1 MLHRASNYLLGT
13 CLDAGRAAALALLDF
28 WFPGLVPH
36 LRRDFGRAASFSGSK
51 NPLKPLGFQGV
62 ALVDDTGFEPVT
74 FRTSSGCSSQLS

>member
-51 NPLKPLGFQGV
+51 KPLKPLGFQGFV
-62 ALVDDTGFEPVT
+62 WWTIQDSKREFY
-74 FRTSSGCSSQLS
+74 LSL